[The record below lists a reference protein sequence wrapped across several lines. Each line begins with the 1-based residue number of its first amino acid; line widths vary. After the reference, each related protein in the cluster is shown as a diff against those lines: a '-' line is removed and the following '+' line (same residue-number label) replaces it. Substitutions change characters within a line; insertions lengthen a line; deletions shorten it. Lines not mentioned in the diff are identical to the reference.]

1 MFTCNCV
8 GLINDD
14 KNLRL
19 FKVIDVPSG
28 SITPVL
34 RRNNCQLS
42 RFSQTFES
50 HFEVHNLLSQFVLLS
65 PHPLQR
71 LPGLQLRL
79 EVVAGVGPGGG
90 GEAGVPPPLGAEQ
103 PPGHRGAHPPA
114 GAEHQHPLAVD
125 TRSECQ
131 NVVTG

>member
-1 MFTCNCV
+1 MMIRISDYVRSLT
-8 GLINDD
+8 
-14 KNLRL
+14 
-19 FKVIDVPSG
+19 
-28 SITPVL
+28 SITAVL

-71 LPGLQLRL
+71 LPGLQLWL
-79 EVVAGVGPGGG
+79 VVVVAGVGPGGG

-131 NVVTG
+131 NVATS